1 MYVRRTSC
9 SSCESSSCPSTILPP
24 DAALA
29 ASAATP
35 ASRSRRNRGAHA
47 ASPVASRSRG
57 AVVAPPA
64 AAALSLQSALAAT
77 SAGLASRCRR
87 GRGARAASPAASD
100 AALTLRRGRRRGC
113 HFVAVVGAGATRT
126 WDTRTCYLLCGERR
140 ARVSILR
147 RLC

>member
-29 ASAATP
+29 ASAVTP

-57 AVVAPPA
+57 ALVAPPA

-77 SAGLASRCRR
+77 SAVLASRCGRNRGALALPRGVGRRLDLASRAPARLRFR
-87 GRGARAASPAASD
+87 GRC
-100 AALTLRRGRRRGC
+100 RRRC
-113 HFVAVVGAGATRT
+113 R
-126 WDTRTCYLLCGERR
+126 DTRVCCLLCGERR